1 MSANLRLRVLTA
13 GLMLLCGN
21 ATAGPKIEHWTLDNG
36 TRVYFVRTPQLPLVQ
51 LRAVFDAASS
61 RDPVDKPGL
70 ALITNAMLRQGA
82 AGLNADE
89 IASGFENLGAQ
100 LSNSSERDMAI
111 VELRTLSD
119 PKLLNPALELFAK
132 IVGQP
137 TFPTDAT
144 ARERDR
150 ALVSLQRDSQLPD
163 VIAEK
168 TFWRSMYGS
177 HPYAHDPIGT
187 VESLRAITRA
197 DLAAHHVR
205 YYTGANAWLA
215 IVGDATLSE
224 AKTIAQR
231 ALGSLPAGAAAT
243 ALPPVPPASA
253 KPRVAI
259 DFPAQQSHVRLG
271 HPGIRRDD
279 PDYFPLIVGN
289 YTLGGGGLI
298 SRLAVEV
305 REKRGYSYS
314 VYSYFSPMRAAGPF
328 TLGLQTKNAQRDA
341 AIAVARQ
348 VLDEFVERGPTEPEL
363 EAAKRYLTGSFP
375 LRLDSNKKIAEN
387 IAFIGFYALPLTY
400 LDEFIPRVEAVT
412 GEQIRAAFKR
422 HLHPKDAVTVLVGGG
437 AG

>member
-1 MSANLRLRVLTA
+1 
-13 GLMLLCGN
+13 
-21 ATAGPKIEHWTLDNG
+21 
-36 TRVYFVRTPQLPLVQ
+36 
-51 LRAVFDAASS
+51 
-61 RDPVDKPGL
+61 
-70 ALITNAMLRQGA
+70 
-82 AGLNADE
+82 
-89 IASGFENLGAQ
+89 
-100 LSNSSERDMAI
+100 MAI

>member
-1 MSANLRLRVLTA
+1 MSANLRLLTA
-13 GLMLLCGN
+13 GLLLLSGS
-21 ATAGPKIEHWTLDNG
+21 AAAGPKIEHWTLANG

-51 LRAVFDAASS
+51 LRVALDAAAS
-61 RDPVDKPGL
+61 RDPADKPGL
-70 ALITNAMLRQGA
+70 ALMTNAMLRQGA
-82 AGLNADE
+82 AGLNADQ

-100 LSNSSERDMAI
+100 LSNSSERDMAM

-132 IVGQP
+132 VIGQP
-137 TFPTDAT
+137 TFPPDALE
-144 ARERDR
+144 RERNR
-150 ALVSLQRDSQLPD
+150 ALVSLQHDSQLPD
-163 VIAEK
+163 VTAEK
-168 TFWRSMYGS
+168 TFWRTVYGN
-177 HPYAHDPIGT
+177 HPYAHDPLGT
-187 VESLRAITRA
+187 ADSLRAISRA
-197 DLAAHHVR
+197 DLAAHHAR

-224 AKTIAQR
+224 AKTIAER
-231 ALGSLPAGAAAT
+231 VLGSLPRGEPAAP
-243 ALPPVPPASA
+243 LPPAPAVPASS
-253 KPRVAI
+253 RVVI

-271 HPGIRRDD
+271 HPGIRRAD

-314 VYSYFSPMRAAGPF
+314 VYSYFTPMRAAGPF
-328 TLGLQTKNAQRDA
+328 TLGLQTKNTQRDA
-341 AIAVARQ
+341 AVAVARQ
-348 VLDEFVERGPTEPEL
+348 VLEEFVNRGPTDQEL

-387 IAFIGFYALPLTY
+387 IAFIGFYGLPLTY

-412 GEQIRAAFKR
+412 AEQVRAAFKR
-422 HLHPKDAVTVLVGGG
+422 HVHPKDAVTVLVGGG